1 MMKPQSLQRDGDPVR
16 VRLAGVDRPAMA
28 RQRGVALI
36 IGLVILVV
44 LALLGVSAYS
54 VATQDERIAGN
65 ARDHS
70 RAQDAA
76 ETMLRACEY
85 YVESSKPV
93 FDGSVPGMYP
103 APAAGGVWVGE
114 STIPWTQ
121 PAYVLP
127 NAATLNPEW
136 SQAPQ
141 CLVEEFALSNN
152 DKGVSPAGLPTQQ
165 QGPMR
170 VAHVAARG
178 YGLSKNTQVT
188 LVSYFAFY

>member
-1 MMKPQSLQRDGDPVR
+1 MSGQILVR
-16 VRLAGVDRPAMA
+16 RVVLVCRGAAV

-65 ARDHS
+65 SRDRS

-85 YVESSKPV
+85 FIQTNKPA
-93 FDGSVPGMYP
+93 FDGSIAGMHP
-103 APAAGGVWVGE
+103 APAAGGVWLGE
-114 STIPWTQ
+114 SSAPWSVAT
-121 PAYVLP
+121 YSLP

-136 SQAPQ
+136 SQPPQ
-141 CLVEEFALSNN
+141 CLAEEFSLSNN
-152 DKGVSPAGLPTQQ
+152 DKGVSPAGLPTNQQ
-165 QGPMR
+165 NSMR

-178 YGLSKNTQVT
+178 YGLNTNTQVT

>member
-1 MMKPQSLQRDGDPVR
+1 MGSLARTATAP
-16 VRLAGVDRPAMA
+16 

-65 ARDHS
+65 ARDHA

-85 YVESSKPV
+85 YIQTANPA

-103 APAAGGVWVGE
+103 APAPGGVWIGE
-114 STIPWTQ
+114 STTPWPTSVTTYQ
-121 PAYVLP
+121 LP
-127 NAATLNPEW
+127 SASAINPEW
-136 SQAPQ
+136 SQPPQ
-141 CLVEEFALSNN
+141 CLVEEYPLSNN
-152 DKGVSPAGLPTQQ
+152 DKGVAPGGLPNQQ
-165 QGPMR
+165 QGSIR

-178 YGLSKNTQVT
+178 FGLSRNTQVT